1 MSAVAAPQRRSLVGR
16 YYDPQ
21 TGQFI
26 SVDPLVDQT
35 EQAYEYVGGDPV
47 DLIDPT
53 GLEFCIGD
61 WCPHDSLEFAK
72 GEVIGAAKFAVAT
85 GKAVVHPVAFAQGLA
100 STCSSAY
107 ASEGGG
113 FDGSLNCIDSLN
125 PFSGFVSAFHARCP
139 EQAGEDVGG
148 SLAATFATL
157 AGGAEAGSTGG
168 SAVTIGAKVA
178 RQMEARGW
186 TRDAIDQAINEGQ
199 QVRAVNKANGNP
211 ATRYVNPM
219 TGQSVVVDDVTGE
232 VIHVGGPGFRY
243 GTESGDVQ

>member
-1 MSAVAAPQRRSLVGR
+1 
-16 YYDPQ
+16 
-21 TGQFI
+21 
-26 SVDPLVDQT
+26 
-35 EQAYEYVGGDPV
+35 
-47 DLIDPT
+47 
-53 GLEFCIGD
+53 
-61 WCPHDSLEFAK
+61 
-72 GEVIGAAKFAVAT
+72 
-85 GKAVVHPVAFAQGLA
+85 VHPVAFAQGLA